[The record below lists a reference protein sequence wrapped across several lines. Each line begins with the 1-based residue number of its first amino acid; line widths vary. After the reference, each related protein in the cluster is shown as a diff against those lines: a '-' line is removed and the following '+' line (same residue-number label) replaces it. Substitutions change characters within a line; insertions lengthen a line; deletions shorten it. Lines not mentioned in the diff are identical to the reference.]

1 MIWVKNTIITAY
13 CWGLLPAWAV
23 SALFRLFRLKDA

>member
-1 MIWVKNTIITAY
+1 MSWIKRMVITAY

-23 SALFRLFRLKDA
+23 SVLFRIFRLKDA